1 MCGIAGLVRLDGGP
15 IRGLAVELAR
25 MNARQKHRG
34 PDGEGV
40 WTDPSDAAG
49 LAHVRLAVVD
59 TSAAAAQPM
68 TRGGGNVVTYGGEI
82 YNHVE
87 LRRELGEADFKT
99 RSDTEVLLAAYAKWG
114 ESCVEKLR
122 GMFAFAIWDSR
133 ERKLFCARDR
143 FGVKPFVYATTGGHF
158 AFASEAKALLP
169 FLPRV
174 ETDLEGL
181 KDYLAFQF
189 TMNDKTLFAGVKQLE
204 PAHVLTVRDGRV
216 TTRRYWE
223 ARHDLDLASSPE
235 RFRDET
241 RRRLAESVAL
251 HMRGDVPVGA
261 YLSGGLDSSVV
272 ASLARL
278 ARPDEEFRAYVGRF
292 VEPAG
297 YDETPFARI
306 AAEHA
311 RARLDVVDIGP
322 DDFLRDI
329 RGVIRHLDWPVAG
342 PGSFPQF
349 EVSRAAGR
357 DVKVLLGGQG
367 GDEVFGGYVRYL
379 VAYFEA
385 CIQGA
390 IDGTADR
397 GRFVVTY
404 ESIIPNLSALRGY
417 EPMLAHFWKE
427 GLFGPRD
434 RRYFR
439 LVNRAEGLR
448 DVIDW
453 RLLEP
458 YSAYETFRATF
469 DDVGAESYFDRM
481 TRFDM
486 KTLLPA
492 LLHVEDRVSMAH
504 GVESR
509 VPLLDHE
516 LVEFVATA
524 PAIVKF
530 KDGRLKH
537 LLREATDGVV
547 PRAIVDRPDKMG
559 FPVPLTQWARGP
571 LREFVADTLGSARAQ
586 TRPYLRRGVD
596 VDALIAGEAEYG
608 RNLWALL
615 SLELWQQEF
624 HDAGGGGDAAAGRPG
639 PP

>member
-1 MCGIAGLVRLDGGP
+1 MCGIAGLISLDGRP
-15 IRGLAVELAR
+15 IRGLAEELAR
-25 MNARQKHRG
+25 MNARQRHRG
-34 PDGEGV
+34 PDGEGA
-40 WTDPSDAAG
+40 WTDPSGAAG

-59 TSAAAAQPM
+59 ASAAAAQPM
-68 TRGGGNVVTYGGEI
+68 TRDGVRVVTYGGEI
-82 YNHVE
+82 YDHAA
-87 LRRELGEADFKT
+87 LRRELGEAGFRTK
-99 RSDTEVLLAAYAKWG
+99 SDTEVLLAAYERWG
-114 ESCVEKLR
+114 PACVERLR
-122 GMFAFAIWDSR
+122 GMFAFAMWDAR
-133 ERKLFCARDR
+133 ERTLFCARDR
-143 FGVKPFVYATTGGHF
+143 FGMKPFHYAVADGVF

-169 FLPRV
+169 LLPRV
-174 ETDLEGL
+174 ETDLDGL

-189 TMNDKTLFAGVKQLE
+189 TLNDKTLFAGVKQLE
-204 PAHVLTVRDGRV
+204 PAHTLTVKDGRV
-216 TTRRYWE
+216 TTRRYWRP
-223 ARHDLDLASSPE
+223 RHDLDLSSAPE

-241 RRRLAESVAL
+241 RRRLEESVAL
-251 HMRGDVPVGA
+251 HLRGDVPVGA

-272 ASLARL
+272 ATLARR
-278 ARPDEEFRAYVGRF
+278 ARPRDELRAYVGRF
-292 VEPAG
+292 ASVPG
-297 YDETPFARI
+297 FDESPFAKL
-306 AAEHA
+306 AAGHA
-311 RARLDVVDIGP
+311 GARLDVVDVGP
-322 DDFLRDI
+322 EDFLRDI
-329 RGVIRHLDWPVAG
+329 RSVIRHLDWPVAG

-349 EVSRAAGR
+349 AVSRAAAR

-417 EPMLAHFWKE
+417 QPLLEHFWKE

-458 YSAYETFRATF
+458 YSAFESFRAAF
-469 DDVGAESYFDRM
+469 DDVAAESYFDRM
-481 TRFDM
+481 TGFDM
-486 KTLLPA
+486 RASLPA

-509 VPLLDHE
+509 APLLDHE

-537 LLREATDGVV
+537 LLREAADGIV
-547 PRAIVDRPDKMG
+547 PREIVDRPDKMG

-571 LREFVADTLGSARAQ
+571 LREFVADVLGSSRAQ
-586 TRPYLRRGVD
+586 TRPYLARGVD
-596 VDALIAGEAEYG
+596 VDALVAGEAEYG

-624 HDAGGGGDAAAGRPG
+624 HDAAK
-639 PP
+639 